1 MGSNLQ
7 NVYWVNQK
15 FKSSIDAAYNTDKNI
30 LDNISCSGST
40 ELLKTSNLTLK
51 REQFCIPREGNPEN
65 VLLTCRICLKYFYQW
80 I

>member
-30 LDNISCSGST
+30 LDKSY
-40 ELLKTSNLTLK
+40 ELVKH
-51 REQFCIPREGNPEN
+51 IPDFSLWEY
-65 VLLTCRICLKYFYQW
+65 RIAYN
-80 I
+80 